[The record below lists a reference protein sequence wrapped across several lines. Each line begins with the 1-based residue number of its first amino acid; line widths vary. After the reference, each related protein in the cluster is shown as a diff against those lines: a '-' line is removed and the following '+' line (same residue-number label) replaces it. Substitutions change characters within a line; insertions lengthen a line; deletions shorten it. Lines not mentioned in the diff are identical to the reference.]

1 MTSRLKLTG
10 LLVLLLAGISWCA
23 GVQAAATEGP
33 VVKEVRIRSLG
44 PAPVD
49 EQMVRSY
56 IAAREGRVLNRS
68 EVNNDVR
75 SLLNSGKITDVK
87 AEVEGPAAGV
97 VLTYAIRMKQKLVKP
112 VHVVGAKELGETKVQ
127 DLLGLNPGDYLD
139 EPTVAGRVVKLKEE
153 YRKRLYE
160 QADITTSLDSPD
172 PRLGQVTLT
181 VRVKEGS
188 RAQIVAYD
196 FPGNQSVEYSAV
208 REAMDIMAW
217 YNPIGWFHKTPLSQE
232 ELQAGC
238 ERLRAVY
245 KDRGYLDVEVMKPV
259 VKPLSPGRYKV
270 TVPIRENLKYKIAR
284 VTVTNAVIYP
294 ELPLLRAAALKSGG
308 EASTTVINKGAEAIR
323 DYYESRGY
331 MDTYVQ
337 PRLDLLAKAG
347 DVDVRYVVTEG
358 KMTTIRNVLIRGNSV
373 THDKVI
379 RRELLVYPGEQYDGV
394 RARTSENRLR
404 NLGFFSTANCV
415 HEPVAPRASSG
426 SVTNQADLVFE
437 VEEQRTGQFMTGVGF
452 SSIDKLIGFAEIS
465 QGNFDIRG
473 KPFMGAGEKIKLRA
487 EFGSTRE
494 AYSISFVEPWFL
506 DRKLS
511 LSVDLYSSRQNDRDY
526 DVLRQGGAV
535 GLGVPLWGANRM
547 DFKYRLEQVEIK
559 DSADTNAYQVV
570 NKDGV
575 TDTIYFSDPRRVA
588 SSLST
593 TWTRDTRDNF
603 FVPTRG
609 SKVYAQ
615 GTLMGG
621 PLGFDTEI
629 YDLEAG
635 GSLYLPLWWK
645 HVLSFRARAEVVDAY
660 GSQEEVPLSERL
672 FAGGARTVRGFRYR
686 WVGPKA
692 ERADGSSDIRPCG
705 GQSLAVASAEYTV
718 PVPGVPKFRFAT
730 FYDIGNVW
738 YDPYDFDLS
747 SYAAGAGVGL
757 RLDIPGFPMRFDYA
771 WPVTKDDSRSRT
783 ENWSFWIGYGF

>member
-1 MTSRLKLTG
+1 MSFVMKSLAC
-10 LLVLLLAGISWCA
+10 LLIL
-23 GVQAAATEGP
+23 GVALIQCPVAQAAGEGP
-33 VVKEVRIRSLG
+33 LVKEVRIRALG
-44 PAPVD
+44 PVAVD

-56 IAAREGRVLNRS
+56 IAAREGKALNRA
-68 EVNNDVR
+68 EVNSDVR
-75 SLLNSGKITDVK
+75 SLLASGKIADVR
-87 AEVEGPAAGV
+87 AEVDGPAAGV
-97 VLTYAIRMKQKLVKP
+97 VLTYAIRMKARLVKP
-112 VHVVGAKELGETKVQ
+112 VQVLGAKELGATKVQ

-160 QADITTSLDSPD
+160 QADITTSLDSSD
-172 PRLGQVTLT
+172 PALGQVTLT

-188 RAQIVAYD
+188 QARIVKYE
-196 FPGNQSVEYSAV
+196 FPGNESVEYSAV

-217 YNPIGWFHKTPLSQE
+217 YNPLGWFRKTPVSE
-232 ELQAGC
+232 EALQSGC
-238 ERLRAVY
+238 ERLRALY
-245 KDRGYLDVEVMKPV
+245 KDRGYLDVEIGKPEV
-259 VKPLSPGRYKV
+259 RPLSPGRYRV
-270 TVPIRENLKYKIAR
+270 TVRIRENLKYRIAR
-284 VTVTNAVIYP
+284 VTVTNSVIFP
-294 ELPLLRAAALKSGG
+294 DRPLLQAADLKAGG
-308 EASTTVINKGAEAIR
+308 EASTTVINRGADAIR

-347 DVDVRYVVTEG
+347 DVDVRYVVMEG
-358 KMTTIRNVLIRGNSV
+358 RLTRIRNVLTRGNSV
-373 THDKVI
+373 TQDKVI

-404 NLGFFSTANCV
+404 NLGLFSSANCV
-415 HEPVAPRASSG
+415 HEPVDPRQSG
-426 SVTNQADLVFE
+426 GSATNQADLVFE

-452 SSIDKLIGFAEIS
+452 SSIDKLIGFAEVS

-494 AYSISFVEPWFL
+494 AYSLSFVEPWFL

-535 GLGVPLWGANRM
+535 GLGVPLWGPNRM
-547 DFKYRLEQVEIK
+547 DFKYRLEQVEIR
-559 DSADTNAYQVV
+559 DSVDTNAYVV
-570 NKDGV
+570 VGKDGE
-575 TDTIYFSDPRRVA
+575 TDTIFFSDPRRVA

-593 TWTRDTRDNF
+593 TWSRDTRDNF

-609 SKVYAQ
+609 SKVYAT

-635 GSLYLPLWWK
+635 GSLYVPLWWK
-645 HVLSFRARAEVVDAY
+645 HVLSLRARAEVVDAY
-660 GSQEEVPLSERL
+660 GSQEQVPLSERL

-692 ERADGSSDIRPCG
+692 ERADGAPDIRPSG

-718 PVPGVPKFRFAT
+718 PVPGIPKFRFAT

-771 WPVTKDDSRSRT
+771 WPVRKDDPRSRT